1 MAAWTLG
8 LFQLPFIINFFSSLK
23 WGAAVDK
30 NPWEATTLEWSAPS
44 PPGHGNFLTE
54 PVVYRGP
61 YEYSVPG
68 APRDFSPQFEA

>member
-1 MAAWTLG
+1 M
-8 LFQLPFIINFFSSLK
+8 
-23 WGAAVDK
+23 

-54 PVVYRGP
+54 PVVYRAP

-68 APRDFSPQFEA
+68 AARDFTPQFEPEKA